1 MAYTNAVMNT
11 PSFLATPPS
20 CAEKN
25 AAFHGR
31 GAYWMRLESRHMNR
45 NIV

>member
-20 CAEKN
+20 CAEKMPRSTDVVRIGCGLN
-25 AAFHGR
+25 R
-31 GAYWMRLESRHMNR
+31 G
-45 NIV
+45 I